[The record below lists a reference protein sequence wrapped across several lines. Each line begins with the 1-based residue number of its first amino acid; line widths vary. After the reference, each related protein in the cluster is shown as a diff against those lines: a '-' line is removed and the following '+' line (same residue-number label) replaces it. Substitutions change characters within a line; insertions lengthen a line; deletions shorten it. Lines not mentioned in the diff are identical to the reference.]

1 MKDKISNMTK
11 QYVFNTILNDKIKS
25 STLVCQEPM
34 MGSCVCP
41 LKKVVHFNAR
51 DEWRDQVFEIQ
62 TELRKNLSVPKDKNR
77 KIAFPALQTSC
88 QQMSYCRKKNYGEQA
103 TACFE
108 RNDNNYHSIFASCS
122 FSRLFGIASR
132 RLVSIFT

>member
-1 MKDKISNMTK
+1 MTK
-11 QYVFNTILNDKIKS
+11 QYVVIIILKDKIKS

-62 TELRKNLSVPKDKNR
+62 TELRKNLPVTRDKNR

-88 QQMSYCRKKNYGEQA
+88 QQMSYCRKKIMANRLQHVLKKMIITITRSLPAVLSHDYL
-103 TACFE
+103 
-108 RNDNNYHSIFASCS
+108 ASPQDVWS
-122 FSRLFGIASR
+122 VYLHD
-132 RLVSIFT
+132 